1 MAAGSGASGRALVIV
16 NPGHF
21 HAALTLRQR
30 HPLLGDD
37 VYVYAEDGPE
47 VESFLDIARSFN
59 ARARDPTR
67 WTLHTYRGTDYL
79 ARLLAERP
87 GDIAVLAG
95 KSLGKTALLH
105 RLHAAGFHVLC
116 DKPMLISGTE
126 LDLLADAVGAPPLA
140 MEIMTG
146 RHDPVSRLLKALVA
160 RDDLF
165 GGFRDGAAPAI
176 DMLSTHHLYKIVND
190 APLIRPA
197 WFFDT
202 AVQGEGITDVT
213 THYVDLA
220 QWLTDGRAAAEDLEL
235 SAARQWPTEVPRALF
250 ATITGLDDF
259 PASLGRYVDGDTL
272 SLLCNAAVAFRAR
285 GVPARIESRWAL
297 AVPDGGGDTHRVAV
311 HGTRATITS
320 ERSAET
326 GFQSTVTVT
335 PTGEALDDAMANAV
349 EALQTDFP
357 GLSFAATADG
367 TRVTIPERLHTTH
380 EEHFSAVLDDF
391 LGHIDRGHW
400 PDTLARDAMAKYRLL
415 SAAAALSHRD
425 G

>member
-1 MAAGSGASGRALVIV
+1 MATGSGSSGRALVIV

-30 HPLLGDD
+30 HPLLGND

-47 VESFLDIARSFN
+47 LDGFLDIVRSFN
-59 ARARDPTR
+59 ARENDPTR
-67 WTLHTYRGTDYL
+67 WTLHTYRGADYL
-79 ARLLAERP
+79 ARLVAERP

-95 KSLGKTALLH
+95 KSLGKTALLR

-116 DKPMLISGTE
+116 DKPMLISGADM
-126 LDLLADAVGAPPLA
+126 DLLEGAVTAPPLA

-146 RHDPVSRLLKALVA
+146 RHDPTSRLLKALVG
-160 RDDLF
+160 RGDLF
-165 GGFRDGAAPAI
+165 GAFRAGADPAI
-176 DMLSTHHLYKIVND
+176 DMTSTHHLYKIVNG

-197 WFFDT
+197 WFFDL

-220 QWLTDGRAAAEDLEL
+220 QWLTDGMAAAEDLEL

-250 ATITGLDDF
+250 ATITGLADF
-259 PASLGRYVDGDTL
+259 PASLGHYVVGDTL
-272 SLLCNAAVAFRAR
+272 SLLCNAAVSFRAR
-285 GVPARIESRWAL
+285 GVPARIESRWAP

-311 HGTRATITS
+311 HGTRASIVS
-320 ERSAET
+320 ERSTET
-326 GFQSTVTVT
+326 GFQSTVTVR
-335 PTGEALDDAMANAV
+335 PVDGNLDDAMAGATA
-349 EALQTDFP
+349 ALQDAFP
-357 GLSFAATADG
+357 GLSFTPVADG
-367 TRVTIPERLHTTH
+367 YRVTIPEPLHTTH

-391 LGHIDRGHW
+391 LGHVERGHW
-400 PDTLARDAMAKYRLL
+400 PETLAREAMAKYHLL
-415 SAAAALSHRD
+415 TAAAALSHRD

>member
-1 MAAGSGASGRALVIV
+1 LVIV

-30 HPLLGDD
+30 HPLLRDD

-47 VESFLDIARSFN
+47 VESFLDITRSFN
-59 ARARDPTR
+59 ARENDPTR
-67 WTLHTYRGTDYL
+67 WTLHTYRGDDYFE
-79 ARLLAERP
+79 RLLTERP

-116 DKPMLISGTE
+116 DKPMLIAGAE
-126 LDLLADAVGAPPLA
+126 LDLLEGAVTAPPLA

-146 RHDPVSRLLKALVA
+146 RHDPVSRLLKALVG
-160 RDDLF
+160 RGDLF
-165 GGFRDGAAPAI
+165 GAFRAGADPAI
-176 DMLSTHHLYKIVND
+176 DMTSTHHLYKIVNG

-220 QWLTDGRAAAEDLEL
+220 QWLTADAPPDGEDLEL
-235 SAARQWPTEVPRALF
+235 SAARQWPTEIPRTLF
-250 ATITGLDDF
+250 ATITGLADF
-259 PASLGRYVDGDTL
+259 PASLGQYVADDTL
-272 SLLCNAAVAFRAR
+272 SLLCNAAVTFRAR
-285 GVPARIESRWAL
+285 GIPARIESHWAP

-311 HGTRATITS
+311 HGTRATVTS

-326 GFQSTVTVT
+326 GFQSTVTVQ
-335 PTGEALDDAMANAV
+335 PVDGNLDDAMAGAV
-349 EALQTDFP
+349 EAAQDDFP
-357 GLSFAATADG
+357 GLSFARVADAY
-367 TRVTIPERLHTTH
+367 RVTIPERLHTTH

-391 LGHIDRGHW
+391 LGHVERGHW
-400 PDTLARDAMAKYRLL
+400 PDTLAREALAKYLL
-415 SAAAALSHRD
+415 TAAAALSHRD